1 MKIKHALFFF
11 SFFFFACQKEKVKVP
26 EKLIEEETMVSI
38 FYDLSL
44 LDAIRSNNSILLE
57 ENKIDPYTYI
67 YKKYKIDSLQF
78 AQNNIYYAYDLKRY
92 KSMYERVEKRLEEE
106 KKIADSTVLKPGKIE
121 EPPST
126 QKDTIQTRI
135 KEGFLKNKELRKN
148 KD

>member
-1 MKIKHALFFF
+1 MKIKYSLFFL
-11 SFFFFACQKEKVKVP
+11 SILFFACQKEKAKMP

-78 AQNNIYYAYDLKRY
+78 AQNNIYYAFDLKRY
-92 KSMYERVEKRLEEE
+92 KNMYERVEKRLEAE
-106 KKIADSTVLKPGKIE
+106 KKSADSLVSKTGKIV
-121 EPPST
+121 EPTST
-126 QKDTIQTRI
+126 QKDTTQTKI

>member
-1 MKIKHALFFF
+1 
-11 SFFFFACQKEKVKVP
+11 
-26 EKLIEEETMVSI
+26 MVSI

-92 KSMYERVEKRLEEE
+92 KRMYERVEKRLEEE
-106 KKIADSTVLKPGKIE
+106 KKIADSTVLKAGKIE

-126 QKDTIQTRI
+126 QKDTAQTKI

>member
-1 MKIKHALFFF
+1 MKVKHVLFFF
-11 SFFFFACQKEKVKVP
+11 SCLFFACQKEKVKVP

-44 LDAIRSNNSILLE
+44 LDAIRSNNSILLD

-67 YKKYKIDSLQF
+67 YKKYNIDSLQF
-78 AQNNIYYAYDLKRY
+78 AQNNIYYANDLKRY

-106 KKIADSTVLKPGKIE
+106 KKLADSTAIKTGKITV
-121 EPPST
+121 PPSSE
-126 QKDTIQTRI
+126 KDTIQNRI